1 MAHLRCVRDRNLKPS
16 GGAGSCVQRNRES
29 KRIAVIV
36 DLDAMQRHHTPSKKF
51 TSFEKILDKLFDD
64 VPDFIAGTI
73 SAARD
78 EVRHIGDREQAT

>member
-1 MAHLRCVRDRNLKPS
+1 
-16 GGAGSCVQRNRES
+16 
-29 KRIAVIV
+29 VIV